1 MKVIKK
7 ITAIMLSIMMVLG
20 MCSVVGAAETASGN
34 YGDNNGIITINSAI
48 DGQKYTIYRMLKLE
62 SFSGDNYSYKAED
75 GWSSFV
81 NDVTTS
87 NGINYFNVDAVNGYV
102 EWNSAVEVNDVN
114 KAELAKKALDYAKD
128 TTHTIPAS
136 TKYTKTA
143 DTSGTVNYTELPLGY
158 YLVDSSVGALCGL
171 TTTNPKA
178 TIDEKNEAPT
188 IEKNVY
194 NESGDPAKSNTAYI
208 GSRIQFEIFIN
219 VKKGAENYVL
229 HDELENGL
237 KLDETTT
244 AAPTNTKSF
253 CMTILQGE

>member
-1 MKVIKK
+1 M
-7 ITAIMLSIMMVLG
+7 
-20 MCSVVGAAETASGN
+20 
-34 YGDNNGIITINSAI
+34 
-48 DGQKYTIYRMLKLE
+48 
-62 SFSGDNYSYKAED
+62 
-75 GWSSFV
+75 
-81 NDVTTS
+81 
-87 NGINYFNVDAVNGYV
+87 DAVNGYV

-194 NESGDPAKSNTAYI
+194 NESGDQLKAI
-208 GSRIQFEIFIN
+208 RRI
-219 VKKGAENYVL
+219 
-229 HDELENGL
+229 
-237 KLDETTT
+237 
-244 AAPTNTKSF
+244 
-253 CMTILQGE
+253 